1 MADPPFMLTVYTPE
15 GPVVSVEVTHVLA
28 PGKDGYLGILA
39 NHAPL
44 VTSLDIGIVN
54 FTDAATGNEEV
65 LAVANGFLEV
75 SRNEVSILADAAETW
90 GDIDLERSQAA
101 KKRAE
106 DRLLI
111 MDEDTNIERAQ
122 QALKRALTRIQV
134 KLKKFTF

>member
-1 MADPPFMLTVYTPE
+1 MLTVYTPE

>member
-1 MADPPFMLTVYTPE
+1 MLTVYTPE

-101 KKRAE
+101 KKRAK

>member
-1 MADPPFMLTVYTPE
+1 MLTVYTPE

-90 GDIDLERSQAA
+90 GDIDLDRSQAA

>member
-1 MADPPFMLTVYTPE
+1 MADPPFKLTVYTPE

-90 GDIDLERSQAA
+90 GEIDLERSQAA
-101 KKRAE
+101 LKRAE

-111 MDEDTNIERAQ
+111 MDEDTNLERAQ